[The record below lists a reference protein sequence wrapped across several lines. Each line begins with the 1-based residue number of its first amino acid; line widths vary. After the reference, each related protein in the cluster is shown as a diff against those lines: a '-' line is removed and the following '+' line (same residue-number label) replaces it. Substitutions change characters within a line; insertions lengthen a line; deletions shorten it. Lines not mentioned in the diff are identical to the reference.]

1 MLKIALPNKGSL
13 SDGAAQL
20 VGEAGYRCRRS
31 GRELTVRDPDNGV
44 EFIFLRPCD
53 IPVYVSGGVIEIGIS
68 GRDLALD
75 SRVDFAEILALGF
88 GRSTFRYAVP
98 NQSTLTPE
106 KFGGLRI
113 ATSYPHLVQADLAR
127 RGVKASIVRLDGAV
141 EISVRLGVADAI
153 ADVVQTGQTL
163 VEAGLK
169 VVGDPVLKSEA
180 IVLARDPEIAG
191 KNAEVA
197 AFLRRLQGIVV
208 ARDYVMVEYD
218 VPARVLAA
226 ACRITP
232 GIESPTVSPLNEPDW
247 KAVKSMTLRK
257 DVNRIMDDLAAIGAK
272 GIIITDI
279 RTCRM

>member
-13 SDGAAQL
+13 SEGAVQL
-20 VGEAGYRCRRS
+20 VGEAGYRCRRG
-31 GRELTVRDPDNGV
+31 GRELTVRDPDHGV

-53 IPVYVSGGVIEIGIS
+53 IPVYVSGGVIDIGIS
-68 GRDLALD
+68 GRDLAFD
-75 SRVDFAEILALGF
+75 SCVGFAELLPLGF

-98 NQSTLTPE
+98 RDSGLTPDQ
-106 KFGGLRI
+106 FGGLRI
-113 ATSYPHLVQADLAR
+113 ATSYPNLVRNDLAR
-127 RGVKASIVRLDGAV
+127 RGVAASTVRLDGAV

-180 IVLARDPEIAG
+180 IVLARDAKMAG
-191 KNAEVA
+191 SNAEVA

-218 VPARVLAA
+218 VPARMLAE
-226 ACRITP
+226 ACRVTP
-232 GIESPTVSPLNEPDW
+232 GIESPTVAPLNEPDW
-247 KAVKSMTLRK
+247 KAVKSMALRK
-257 DVNRIMDDLAAIGAK
+257 DVNRIMDRLAELGAK

-279 RTCRM
+279 RTCRI